1 MVEILRL
8 FDRAQDLLQ
17 AKKRSV
23 MPVQA
28 GIQCGGGW
36 QILKPGL
43 PISRERRKRKRE
55 SRLRAEGRLI
65 GPFLAGMIGALALA
79 VTSVETHAQDL
90 EPRAYANTPV
100 GLNFLI
106 AGYAYSKGTVGLDPS
121 VPLEDT
127 QVTLN
132 TGLLAY
138 VRTLDLWGRSGK
150 VDVIL
155 PISSASGSAKLS
167 GREKQREVTGVGDP
181 RLRFSALLYGGP
193 ALSLEEYR
201 DWQQDII
208 VGTSLEVTLPLGQY
222 DSDKL
227 LNIGTNRWSFK
238 PEVGVSKALGPVTL
252 ELATGVRFYTD
263 NNNFLDGKTLQVNS
277 IYSVQGHL
285 IYSFTPGIWVGLDG
299 LYYTGGRGII
309 DGKKGQYIENARV
322 GLTVTL
328 PVNRYN
334 SIKIFGST
342 GVYSRTGGDFDTVG
356 VVWLFRWGAGL

>member
-1 MVEILRL
+1 MLPEHRTKRCFSLITMQL
-8 FDRAQDLLQ
+8 F
-17 AKKRSV
+17 S
-23 MPVQA
+23 
-28 GIQCGGGW
+28 
-36 QILKPGL
+36 
-43 PISRERRKRKRE
+43 
-55 SRLRAEGRLI
+55 LI
-65 GPFLAGMIGALALA
+65 VLAAWR
-79 VTSVETHAQDL
+79 TPTYAQDL

-106 AGYAYSKGTVGLDPS
+106 GGYAYSKGTVGTDAA
-121 VPLEDT
+121 VPIEDT
-127 QVTLN
+127 QVKLN
-132 TGLLAY
+132 SGILAY

-155 PISSASGSAKLS
+155 PFTSAFGSAKLA
-167 GREKQREVTGVGDP
+167 GKKNKRNVNGLGDP
-181 RLRFSALLYGGP
+181 RLRFSMLLYGGP

-201 DWQQDII
+201 DYKPDVI
-208 VGTSLEVTLPLGQY
+208 VGTSLEVTPPLGQY

-238 PEVGVSKALGPVTL
+238 PEVGISKTLEPLTL

-263 NNNFLDGKTLQVNS
+263 NNDFLDGRTLQVNP

-299 LYYTGGRGII
+299 LYYTGGRSTI
-309 DGKKGQYIENARV
+309 DGKKGQYLENARV

-334 SIKIFGST
+334 SIKVYGST
-342 GVYSRTGGDFDTVG
+342 GVYAKTGGDFDIVG
-356 VVWLFRWGAGL
+356 IVWQLRWGGGL